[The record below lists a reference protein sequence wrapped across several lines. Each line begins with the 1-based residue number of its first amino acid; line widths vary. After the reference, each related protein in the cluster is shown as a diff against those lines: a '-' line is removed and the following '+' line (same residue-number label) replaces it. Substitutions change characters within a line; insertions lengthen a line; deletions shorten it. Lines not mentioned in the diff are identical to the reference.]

1 MCHALF
7 LHFINALLQVRRF
20 FGVHAMNRSGRT
32 VSSFWILPSLCF
44 APTLRQNHKNRWRTA
59 PMPPLSHPPLSS
71 VADARAALEA
81 GARLPGGALSP
92 EIARSWERCLA
103 GGLDP
108 TRRPEEAVIAF
119 AEVRARR
126 EEQALL
132 RRLAL
137 AQMQLL
143 YEQIAGSDFMIA
155 FADAG
160 GVVLDALSDPHFADS
175 EAGRSIVPGSVW
187 LETGRGTNA
196 LGLALVERAPVAIYG
211 REHFFACHGHLSCAA
226 VPIFDPEDRLV
237 GLLDASSSNE
247 ARQQHTHAL
256 VRMAA
261 AAVENGLI
269 VNGRPDVLLFAL
281 HPRAE
286 YLDTLS
292 AGLIALSPEGELIS
306 INRAARALLAGLDVS
321 CGQPFDAL
329 FEPGLGRV
337 VDELRRAGIARVRDR
352 AGSLLAVACR
362 RFAAP
367 PAVAPP
373 ARRLP
378 APTTPA
384 PPPATPLAAPA
395 AGFICEDPLLLRRMR
410 GLAAATRERLAVH
423 IHGET
428 GTGKEL
434 MARHVHAL
442 SGRAGEFVA
451 INCGAVPE
459 SLFIAEL
466 FGHDRGAFTN
476 ARSEGAPGLLRLA
489 DRGTLFLDEVGEI
502 PLAAQATLLR
512 FLDTM
517 EVRALGGGKAA
528 TLDVQIVS
536 ATNRDLAAAVAAR
549 EFRADLY
556 YRLNGLSIEIPPL
569 RERGDFDAILRHLLA
584 RHAANVSMDEGVIER
599 LRQRPWPGNIRELQ
613 SWLRRA
619 AIEAEGEG
627 ATLLDGADCGGEGAP
642 TCAHCAPHALSRDRC
657 RRIRETFAATGGNI
671 QQTARRLGISRTTVY
686 KHLEVG

>member
-1 MCHALF
+1 M
-7 LHFINALLQVRRF
+7 
-20 FGVHAMNRSGRT
+20 
-32 VSSFWILPSLCF
+32 PS
-44 APTLRQNHKNRWRTA
+44 
-59 PMPPLSHPPLSS
+59 LSHPPQSN
-71 VADARAALEA
+71 VARARAALEA
-81 GARLPGGALSP
+81 GSRVPGGALSP
-92 EIARSWERCLA
+92 EVARSWERCLA

-108 TRRPEEAVIAF
+108 ARRPDDVVIPF

-143 YEQIAGSDFMIA
+143 HEQIAGSNFMIA

-187 LETGRGTNA
+187 LESGRGTNA
-196 LGLALVERAPVAIYG
+196 LGLALVEQAPVAIYG
-211 REHFFACHGHLSCAA
+211 REHFFTCHGHLSCVA
-226 VPIFDPEDRLV
+226 VPIFDPADRLV

-269 VNGRPDVLLFAL
+269 VNGRPDVLLLAL

-292 AGLIALSPEGELIS
+292 AGLVALSPEGEVVS
-306 INRAARALLAGLDVS
+306 INRAARALLAGLDAGA
-321 CGQPFDAL
+321 GQAFDVL
-329 FEPGLGRV
+329 FEPGFGNV
-337 VDELRRAGIARVRDR
+337 MDELRGNGIARVRDR
-352 AGSLLAVACR
+352 AGSMLYVACR

-367 PAVAPP
+367 PMIASPVPT
-373 ARRLP
+373 ARRVPLP
-378 APTTPA
+378 T
-384 PPPATPLAAPA
+384 ATPSAD
-395 AGFICEDPLLLRRMR
+395 FVCEDPLLRRRMR
-410 GLAAATRERLAVH
+410 GLAAATGDRLAIH

-442 SGRAGEFVA
+442 SGRGGEFVA
-451 INCGAVPE
+451 INCGGVPE

-476 ARSEGAPGLLRLA
+476 ARSEGAPGLIRLA
-489 DRGTLFLDEVGEI
+489 DGGTLFLDEVGDI
-502 PLAAQATLLR
+502 PLAAQTALLR

-517 EVRALGGGKAA
+517 EVRSLGGTKTAK
-528 TLDVQIVS
+528 LDVQIVS
-536 ATNRDLAAAVAAR
+536 ATNRDLAAAVAAHQ
-549 EFRADLY
+549 FRADLY

-569 RERGDFDAILRHLLA
+569 RERSDFEAIVRHLLA
-584 RHAANVSMDEGVIER
+584 RHAPDASIDDVVLAR
-599 LRQRPWPGNIRELQ
+599 LRQRSWPGNIRELQ

-619 AIEAEGEG
+619 AIEADGDG
-627 ATLLDGADCGGEGAP
+627 LTLALGDDGNGDAVP
-642 TCAHCAPHALSRDRC
+642 TCAHCAHNPLSRDKC
-657 RRIRETFAATGGNI
+657 RRIRETLAATGGNI
-671 QQTARRLGISRTTVY
+671 QATARRLGISRTTVY
-686 KHLEVG
+686 KHTDVGCVR

>member
-1 MCHALF
+1 
-7 LHFINALLQVRRF
+7 
-20 FGVHAMNRSGRT
+20 
-32 VSSFWILPSLCF
+32 
-44 APTLRQNHKNRWRTA
+44 
-59 PMPPLSHPPLSS
+59 MPPLSHPPLSS
-71 VADARAALEA
+71 VAHARAALEA

-108 TRRPEEAVIAF
+108 MRRPEEAVIAF
-119 AEVRARR
+119 ADVRARR
-126 EEQALL
+126 EERALL

-143 YEQIAGSDFMIA
+143 YEQIAGSNFMIA

-160 GVVLDALSDPHFADS
+160 GVVLDALSDPSFADS

-187 LETGRGTNA
+187 LEGERGTNA
-196 LGLALVERAPVAIYG
+196 LGLALVEQAPVSIYG

-226 VPIFDPEDRLV
+226 VPIFDPADRLV

-269 VNGRPDVLLFAL
+269 VNGRPDVLLLAL

-292 AGLIALSPEGELIS
+292 AGLMALSPDGELVS
-306 INRAARALLAGLDVS
+306 INRAARGLLAGLDTMA
-321 CGQPFDAL
+321 GRAFDAL
-329 FEPGLGRV
+329 FEPDLGGV
-337 VDELRRAGIARVRDR
+337 LDELRRAGIARVRDR
-352 AGSLLAVACR
+352 AGSLLYVACR

-367 PAVAPP
+367 PL
-373 ARRLP
+373 RERLP
-378 APTTPA
+378 APGAALRSPV
-384 PPPATPLAAPA
+384 PAPA
-395 AGFICEDPLLLRRMR
+395 ATGASPAAFVCEDPLLQRRMR

-476 ARSEGAPGLLRLA
+476 ARSEGAPGLIRLA
-489 DRGTLFLDEVGEI
+489 DRGTLFLDEVGDI
-502 PLAAQATLLR
+502 PLAAQTALLR

-517 EVRALGGGKAA
+517 EVRALGGGKTA

-536 ATNRDLAAAVAAR
+536 ATNRDLAAAVTAR
-549 EFRADLY
+549 QFRADLY
-556 YRLNGLSIEIPPL
+556 YRLNGLSVEIPPL
-569 RERGDFDAILRHLLA
+569 RERGDFHAIVRHLLA
-584 RHAANVSMDEGVIER
+584 RHATNLSLDDTGIER

-613 SWLRRA
+613 LWLRRA
-619 AIEAEGEG
+619 AIETEGDHGREE
-627 ATLLDGADCGGEGAP
+627 LVPLSREDGSDDHAP
-642 TCAHCAPHALSRDRC
+642 TCAHCSSRALSRERC
-657 RRIRETFAATGGNI
+657 RRIRETYAATGGNI
-671 QQTARRLGISRTTVY
+671 QQTARQLGISRTTVY
-686 KHLEVG
+686 KHLEIG

>member
-1 MCHALF
+1 M
-7 LHFINALLQVRRF
+7 
-20 FGVHAMNRSGRT
+20 
-32 VSSFWILPSLCF
+32 PS
-44 APTLRQNHKNRWRTA
+44 
-59 PMPPLSHPPLSS
+59 LSHPPQSN
-71 VADARAALEA
+71 VTRARAALEA
-81 GARLPGGALSP
+81 GARVPGGALSP
-92 EIARSWERCLA
+92 EVARSWERCI
-103 GGLDP
+103 GSGLDP
-108 TRRPEEAVIAF
+108 MHRPDDVVIAF

-126 EEQALL
+126 EEQAPL

-143 YEQIAGSDFMIA
+143 HEQIAGSNFMIA

-187 LETGRGTNA
+187 LEGGRGTNA
-196 LGLALVERAPVAIYG
+196 LGLALIEQAPAAIYG
-211 REHFFACHGHLSCAA
+211 REHFFACHGHLSCVAM
-226 VPIFDPEDRLV
+226 PIFDPSDRLV

-261 AAVENGLI
+261 SAIENGLI
-269 VNGRPDVLLFAL
+269 ADGRPDVLLLAL

-292 AGLIALSPEGELIS
+292 SGLIALSPDGEVVS
-306 INRAARALLAGLDVS
+306 INRAARALLAGLDAHS
-321 CGQPFDAL
+321 GQAFDAL
-329 FEPGLGRV
+329 FEPGFGRL
-337 VDELRRAGIARVRDR
+337 VDDLRGNGIARVRDR
-352 AGSLLAVACR
+352 AGSMLYVACR

-367 PAVAPP
+367 PVAT
-373 ARRLP
+373 RP
-378 APTTPA
+378 APTVHRLPVPEA
-384 PPPATPLAAPA
+384 PTASS

-410 GLAAATRERLAVH
+410 PLAPATRERLAIH

-442 SGRAGEFVA
+442 SGRSGAFIP
-451 INCGAVPE
+451 INCGGVPE

-476 ARSEGAPGLLRLA
+476 ARNEGAPGLIRQA
-489 DRGTLFLDEVGEI
+489 DRGTLFLDEVGDI
-502 PLAAQATLLR
+502 PLAAQTALLR

-517 EVRALGGGKAA
+517 EVRSLGGGKTAK
-528 TLDVQIVS
+528 LDVQIVS
-536 ATNRDLAAAVAAR
+536 ATNRDLAAAVAAHA
-549 EFRADLY
+549 FRADLY
-556 YRLNGLSIEIPPL
+556 YRLNGLCIEIPPL
-569 RERGDFDAILRHLLA
+569 RQRGDFDAIVRHLLA
-584 RHAANVSMDEGVIER
+584 RHASDCSIDEAALGC

-619 AIEAEGEG
+619 AIEADDAGRILVPADGGTGAGE
-627 ATLLDGADCGGEGAP
+627 P
-642 TCAHCAPHALSRDRC
+642 TCAHCARNPLSRDKC
-657 RRIRETFAATGGNI
+657 RRIRETLAATGGNI
-671 QQTARRLGISRTTVY
+671 QLTARQLGISRTTVY
-686 KHLEVG
+686 KHMDAG

>member
-1 MCHALF
+1 
-7 LHFINALLQVRRF
+7 
-20 FGVHAMNRSGRT
+20 
-32 VSSFWILPSLCF
+32 
-44 APTLRQNHKNRWRTA
+44 
-59 PMPPLSHPPLSS
+59 MPPLSHPPLSS
-71 VADARAALEA
+71 VAHARAALEA
-81 GARLPGGALSP
+81 GTRLPGGSLAP

-108 TRRPEEAVIAF
+108 TRRPEEVVIAF
-119 AEVRARR
+119 PEVRARR
-126 EEQALL
+126 EDQALL

-160 GVVLDALSDPHFADS
+160 GVVLDALSDPHFANS

-187 LETGRGTNA
+187 LESGRGTNA
-196 LGLALVERAPVAIYG
+196 LGLALVERVPVAIYG

-226 VPIFDPEDRLV
+226 VPIFDPQDRLI

-256 VRMAA
+256 VRMAV

-269 VNGRPDVLLFAL
+269 VHGRPDVLLFAL

-292 AGLIALSPEGELIS
+292 AGLIALSPEGELIAL
-306 INRAARALLAGLDVS
+306 NRAARALLAGLDV
-321 CGQPFDAL
+321 GPGRAFDAL
-329 FEPGLGRV
+329 FEPGLGPV
-337 VDELRRAGIARVRDR
+337 VDELRRAGIAHVRDR

-367 PAVAPP
+367 SMVAPSASPAGRPPMPAPP
-373 ARRLP
+373 AD
-378 APTTPA
+378 
-384 PPPATPLAAPA
+384 
-395 AGFICEDPLLLRRMR
+395 FVCEDPVLQRRMR

-442 SGRAGEFVA
+442 SGRTGEFVA

-476 ARSEGAPGLLRLA
+476 ARSEGAPGLIRLA
-489 DRGTLFLDEVGEI
+489 DRGTLFLDEVGDI
-502 PLAAQATLLR
+502 PLAAQTALLR

-517 EVRALGGGKAA
+517 EVRALGGGKTA

-536 ATNRDLAAAVAAR
+536 ATNRDLAAAAAAR
-549 EFRADLY
+549 HFRADLY

-569 RERGDFDAILRHLLA
+569 RERGDFHAIVRHLLT
-584 RHAANVSMDEGVIER
+584 RHATNLSLDDADIER
-599 LRQRPWPGNIRELQ
+599 LRQRSWPGNIRELQ
-613 SWLRRA
+613 LWLRRA
-619 AIEAEGEG
+619 AIESEAEPWREG
-627 ATLLDGADCGGEGAP
+627 VAALSHEDGSDGHAP
-642 TCAHCAPHALSRDRC
+642 TCAQCSSRALSRDRC

-671 QQTARRLGISRTTVY
+671 QQTARQLGISRTTVY
-686 KHLEVG
+686 KHLEIG

>member
-1 MCHALF
+1 M
-7 LHFINALLQVRRF
+7 
-20 FGVHAMNRSGRT
+20 RS
-32 VSSFWILPSLCF
+32 
-44 APTLRQNHKNRWRTA
+44 
-59 PMPPLSHPPLSS
+59 LSHPPST
-71 VADARAALEA
+71 VARAALEA
-81 GARLPGGALSP
+81 GERVPAGALSP
-92 EIARSWERCLA
+92 EVARSWERCLA

-108 TRRPEEAVIAF
+108 TRRPDEAVIPF
-119 AEVRARR
+119 AEVRVRR

-143 YEQIAGSDFMIA
+143 HQQIAGSNFMIA

-160 GVVLDALSDPHFADS
+160 GVLLDTLSDPHFAES

-187 LETGRGTNA
+187 LEGGRGTNA
-196 LGLALVERAPVAIYG
+196 LGLALVERGPVAVYG
-211 REHFFACHGHLSCAA
+211 REHFFACHGHLSCMA
-226 VPIFDPEDRLV
+226 VPVFDPEDRLV

-269 VNGRPDVLLFAL
+269 ANGRSDVLLLAL

-292 AGLIALSPEGELIS
+292 AGLVALSPEGEVVS
-306 INRAARALLAGLDVS
+306 INRAARALLAGLDAGA
-321 CGQPFDAL
+321 GQTFDAL
-329 FEPGLGRV
+329 FEPGFGSV
-337 VDELRRAGIARVRDR
+337 VDELRGHGIARVRDR
-352 AGSLLAVACR
+352 AGSMLYIACR

-367 PAVAPP
+367 PVMSSPAPAV
-373 ARRLP
+373 RRLP
-378 APTTPA
+378 APT
-384 PPPATPLAAPA
+384 ATPSAD
-395 AGFICEDPLLLRRMR
+395 FVCEDPLLWRRMR
-410 GLAAATRERLAVH
+410 GLSAAAGDRLAIH

-442 SGRAGEFVA
+442 SGRGGEFVA
-451 INCGAVPE
+451 INCGGVPE

-489 DRGTLFLDEVGEI
+489 DGGTLFLDEVGDI
-502 PLAAQATLLR
+502 PLTAQTALLR

-517 EVRALGGGKAA
+517 EVRPLGGAKTAK
-528 TLDVQIVS
+528 LDVQIVS

-549 EFRADLY
+549 QFRADLY

-569 RERGDFDAILRHLLA
+569 RERSDFSAIVRHLLA
-584 RHAANVSMDEGVIER
+584 RHAPGASISDVVLER
-599 LRQRPWPGNIRELQ
+599 LRRRPWPGNIRELQ

-619 AIEAEGEG
+619 LIEAD
-627 ATLLDGADCGGEGAP
+627 AGGITEPSCEDAACEVAQ
-642 TCAHCAPHALSRDRC
+642 TCAQCAGSPLDSSRC
-657 RRIRETFAATGGNI
+657 RRIRETYAQSGGNI
-671 QQTARRLGISRTTVY
+671 QATARRLGISRTTVY
-686 KHLEVG
+686 KHIGD

>member
-1 MCHALF
+1 
-7 LHFINALLQVRRF
+7 
-20 FGVHAMNRSGRT
+20 
-32 VSSFWILPSLCF
+32 
-44 APTLRQNHKNRWRTA
+44 
-59 PMPPLSHPPLSS
+59 MPPPSCAPSS
-71 VADARAALEA
+71 PDIQARVAREA
-81 GARLPGGALSP
+81 GVRVPGGVLSP

-108 TRRPEEAVIAF
+108 MRRPEEAVIAF

-143 YEQIAGSDFMIA
+143 YEQIAGSNFMIA

-160 GVVLDALSDPHFADS
+160 GVVLDALSDPSFADS

-187 LETGRGTNA
+187 LEGGRGTNA
-196 LGLALVERAPVAIYG
+196 LGLALVERAPVSING

-226 VPIFDPEDRLV
+226 VPIFDPADRLV

-269 VNGRPDVLLFAL
+269 VNGRPDVLLLAL

-292 AGLIALSPEGELIS
+292 AGLVALSPDGELVS
-306 INRAARALLAGLDVS
+306 INRAARGLLAGLDTTA
-321 CGQPFDAL
+321 GGAFDAL
-329 FEPGLGRV
+329 FEPDLGVV

-352 AGSLLAVACR
+352 AGSLLYVACR

-367 PAVAPP
+367 PLRVSPP
-373 ARRLP
+373 ASAPRLP
-378 APTTPA
+378 MRTPVS
-384 PPPATPLAAPA
+384 PA
-395 AGFICEDPLLLRRMR
+395 ASPDAFVCEDALLLRRMR

-442 SGRAGEFVA
+442 SGRSGAFVP

-476 ARSEGAPGLLRLA
+476 ARNEGAPGLIRLA
-489 DRGTLFLDEVGEI
+489 DRGTLFLDEVGDI
-502 PLAAQATLLR
+502 PLAAQTALLR

-517 EVRALGGGKAA
+517 EVRALGGGKIA

-549 EFRADLY
+549 QFRADLY
-556 YRLNGLSIEIPPL
+556 YRLNGLCIEIPPL
-569 RERGDFDAILRHLLA
+569 RERGDFPAIVRHLLA
-584 RHAANVSMDEGVIER
+584 RQATKVSIDDAGIER
-599 LRQRPWPGNIRELQ
+599 LRQRSWPGNIRELQ
-613 SWLRRA
+613 FWLRRA
-619 AIEAEGEG
+619 AIETDGDGEG
-627 ATLLDGADCGGEGAP
+627 LTPLSCEDGGDNGAP
-642 TCAHCAPHALSRDRC
+642 TCAHCSPHALSRDRC

-686 KHLEVG
+686 KHLEIG

>member
-1 MCHALF
+1 ML
-7 LHFINALLQVRRF
+7 
-20 FGVHAMNRSGRT
+20 
-32 VSSFWILPSLCF
+32 
-44 APTLRQNHKNRWRTA
+44 
-59 PMPPLSHPPLSS
+59 PLSPAPDSP
-71 VADARAALEA
+71 VARARVALEA
-81 GARLPGGALSP
+81 GMRVRGGALSP

-108 TRRPEEAVIAF
+108 TRRPDEAVIAF

-160 GVVLDALSDPHFADS
+160 GVVLDALSDPSFADS

-187 LETGRGTNA
+187 LEGGRGTNA
-196 LGLALVERAPVAIYG
+196 LGLALVEQAPASIYG

-226 VPIFDPEDRLV
+226 VPIFDPSDRLV

-269 VNGRPDVLLFAL
+269 VNGRPDVLLLAL

-292 AGLIALSPEGELIS
+292 AGLVALSPEGELVS
-306 INRAARALLAGLDVS
+306 INRAARALLAGLDTTA
-321 CGQPFDAL
+321 GRAFDAL
-329 FEPGLGRV
+329 FEPGLGGV
-337 VDELRRAGIARVRDR
+337 VDELRRAGVARVRDR
-352 AGSLLAVACR
+352 AGSLLYIACR

-367 PAVAPP
+367 PVRMSPP
-373 ARRLP
+373 APRLP
-378 APTTPA
+378 MPAPA
-384 PPPATPLAAPA
+384 PPAAPA
-395 AGFICEDPLLLRRMR
+395 ATFVCEDALLLRRMR
-410 GLAAATRERLAVH
+410 GLDAATRERLAVH

-434 MARHVHAL
+434 MAHHVHAL
-442 SGRAGEFVA
+442 SGRSGAFVP

-476 ARSEGAPGLLRLA
+476 ARNEGAPGLIRLA
-489 DRGTLFLDEVGEI
+489 DRGTLFLDEVGDI
-502 PLAAQATLLR
+502 PLAAQTALLR

-517 EVRALGGGKAA
+517 EVRALGGGKTA

-549 EFRADLY
+549 QFRADLY
-556 YRLNGLSIEIPPL
+556 YRLNGLTIEIPPL
-569 RERGDFDAILRHLLA
+569 RERGDFAAIVRHLLA
-584 RHAANVSMDEGVIER
+584 RQATKVSIDDAGIER
-599 LRQRPWPGNIRELQ
+599 LRQRPWAGNIRELQ
-613 SWLRRA
+613 FWLRRA
-619 AIEAEGEG
+619 AIEADGEG
-627 ATLLDGADCGGEGAP
+627 LTPQSCEDGIDDGAA
-642 TCAHCAPHALSRDRC
+642 TCAQCAPHALSRDRC

>member
-1 MCHALF
+1 M
-7 LHFINALLQVRRF
+7 
-20 FGVHAMNRSGRT
+20 
-32 VSSFWILPSLCF
+32 PS
-44 APTLRQNHKNRWRTA
+44 
-59 PMPPLSHPPLSS
+59 LSHPPRSN
-71 VADARAALEA
+71 VDRARVALET
-81 GARLPGGALSP
+81 GSRVPGGALSP
-92 EIARSWERCLA
+92 EIARSWERCIS

-108 TRRPEEAVIAF
+108 ARRPDDVVIPF
-119 AEVRARR
+119 TEVRTRR

-143 YEQIAGSDFMIA
+143 HEQIAGSNFMIA

-187 LETGRGTNA
+187 LESGRGTNA
-196 LGLALVERAPVAIYG
+196 LGLALVERASVAIYG
-211 REHFFACHGHLSCAA
+211 REHFFACHGHLSCVA
-226 VPIFDPEDRLV
+226 VPIFDPADRLV

-269 VNGRPDVLLFAL
+269 VNGRPDVLLLAL

-292 AGLIALSPEGELIS
+292 AGLLALSPEGDVVS
-306 INRAARALLAGLDVS
+306 INRAARALLAGLDAGA
-321 CGQPFDAL
+321 GQAFDAV
-329 FEPGLGRV
+329 FEPGFGSV
-337 VDELRRAGIARVRDR
+337 VDELRSNGIARVRDR
-352 AGSLLAVACR
+352 AGSMLYVACR

-367 PAVAPP
+367 PVISSPARV

-378 APTTPA
+378 VPT
-384 PPPATPLAAPA
+384 AASSVD
-395 AGFICEDPLLLRRMR
+395 FVCEDPLLRRRMR
-410 GLAAATRERLAVH
+410 GLAAATGDRLALH

-434 MARHVHAL
+434 MARHAHAL
-442 SGRAGEFVA
+442 SGRSGEFVA
-451 INCGAVPE
+451 INCGGVPE

-476 ARSEGAPGLLRLA
+476 ARSEGAPGLIRLA
-489 DRGTLFLDEVGEI
+489 DRGTLFLDEVGDI
-502 PLAAQATLLR
+502 PLGAQTALLR

-517 EVRALGGGKAA
+517 EVRSLGGAKTAK
-528 TLDVQIVS
+528 LDVQIVS
-536 ATNRDLAAAVAAR
+536 ATNRDLAAAVAAHQ
-549 EFRADLY
+549 FRADLY

-569 RERGDFDAILRHLLA
+569 RERSDFEAIVRHLLT
-584 RHAANVSMDEGVIER
+584 RHAPGASIDDAVLAR

-619 AIEAEGEG
+619 AIESDGDGLTLALCDDGNG
-627 ATLLDGADCGGEGAP
+627 AAGP
-642 TCAHCAPHALSRDRC
+642 TCAHCAQNPLSRDKC
-657 RRIRETFAATGGNI
+657 RRIRETLAATGGNI
-671 QQTARRLGISRTTVY
+671 QATARQLRISRTTVY
-686 KHLEVG
+686 KHTEVD

>member
-1 MCHALF
+1 
-7 LHFINALLQVRRF
+7 
-20 FGVHAMNRSGRT
+20 
-32 VSSFWILPSLCF
+32 
-44 APTLRQNHKNRWRTA
+44 
-59 PMPPLSHPPLSS
+59 MPPPSPTSPSPTPS
-71 VADARAALEA
+71 APGARARVALEA
-81 GARLPGGALSP
+81 GVRVPGGALSP

-108 TRRPEEAVIAF
+108 TRRPDEAVIAF
-119 AEVRARR
+119 AEVRTRR

-143 YEQIAGSDFMIA
+143 YEQIAGSNFMIA

-160 GVVLDALSDPHFADS
+160 GVVLDALSDPSFADS

-187 LETGRGTNA
+187 LEGGRGTNA
-196 LGLALVERAPVAIYG
+196 LGLALVEQAPVSIYG

-226 VPIFDPEDRLV
+226 VPIFDPADRLV

-256 VRMAA
+256 VRMAS

-269 VNGRPDVLLFAL
+269 VNARPDVLLLAL

-292 AGLIALSPEGELIS
+292 TGLMALSPEGEVVS
-306 INRAARALLAGLDVS
+306 INRAARGLLAGLDATA
-321 CGQPFDAL
+321 GQAFDAL
-329 FEPGLGRV
+329 FEPGFGGV

-352 AGSLLAVACR
+352 AGSLLYVACR

-367 PAVAPP
+367 PLRESPAP
-373 ARRLP
+373 AGTARLP
-378 APTTPA
+378 MPA
-384 PPPATPLAAPA
+384 AAGAAARAAPA
-395 AGFICEDPLLLRRMR
+395 AFVCEDALLQRRMR

-442 SGRAGEFVA
+442 SGRSGAFIP

-459 SLFIAEL
+459 TLFIAEL

-476 ARSEGAPGLLRLA
+476 ARNEGAPGLIRLA
-489 DRGTLFLDEVGEI
+489 DRGTLFLDEVGDI
-502 PLAAQATLLR
+502 PLAAQTALLR

-517 EVRALGGGKAA
+517 EVRALGGGKTA

-549 EFRADLY
+549 QFRADLY
-556 YRLNGLSIEIPPL
+556 YRLNGLSVEIPPL
-569 RERGDFDAILRHLLA
+569 RERGDFHAIVRHLLA
-584 RHAANVSMDEGVIER
+584 GHATNISIDDTVIER

-613 SWLRRA
+613 FWLRRA
-619 AIEAEGEG
+619 AIETEGEG
-627 ATLLDGADCGGEGAP
+627 LTALSCEDGTDDGAP
-642 TCAHCAPHALSRDRC
+642 SCAQCASHALSRDRC

-686 KHLEVG
+686 KHLEIG